1 MKTIFGIDFGT
12 TNSVLAINKNGNCGV
27 ADIDGYASN
36 KKTLRSVIY
45 ANEDHRFFM
54 GQEGINE
61 YVKDGAIG
69 KFMQSIK
76 SFLPSEA
83 FARIFVN
90 EESYEIEDLIAMII
104 KKIKDQGERLVE
116 ENVEDVVIGRPSV
129 FSDDPR
135 RDKMAEERLVLS
147 FMKAGFKNV
156 YVQYEPI
163 AAALGY
169 EASLKDGEEKIMLV
183 GDFGGG
189 TSDFTVVKLRGGD
202 YAKGKHDR
210 KNDILSV
217 GGVYIGG
224 DTFDSRIMWE
234 KVAKYFGKDIQYSAM
249 SGGSL
254 GFPAWIVYRFCQW
267 HLISQLNEKKTREFL
282 KQLKRVADNPQAV
295 INLENLI
302 DDNYGFMLF
311 QAIEKAKC
319 DLSDSQLATINFKE
333 RDLVI
338 KEDVSRL
345 EFEQII
351 GEEEQKI
358 RQCIDETIKN
368 SGLDVKDIDL
378 VLLTGGSSKIPSI
391 KKIFTDKFGD
401 DKLVHAD
408 EFSSVA
414 YGLAVHGSQFI

>member
-1 MKTIFGIDFGT
+1 MKTIFGLDFGT
-12 TNSVLAINKNGNCGV
+12 TNSVLATNQDKNCKIIDLDNDCLNKE
-27 ADIDGYASN
+27 
-36 KKTLRSVIY
+36 TLRSVLY
-45 ANEDHRFFM
+45 LNEDGNVFI
-54 GQEGINE
+54 GQKAINE
-61 YVKDGAIG
+61 YIASGAQG
-69 KFMQSIK
+69 RFMQSIK
-76 SFLPSEA
+76 SFLPSSSLDRV
-83 FARIFVN
+83 FAYGK
-90 EESYEIEDLIAMII
+90 SYEIEDLIAVII
-104 KKIKDQGERLVE
+104 RRIKNIGEQEIGSAV
-116 ENVEDVVIGRPSV
+116 DSVVVGRPVV
-129 FSDDPR
+129 FSKDPKN
-135 RDKMAEERLVLS
+135 DKMAEERLKVALERS
-147 FMKAGFKNV
+147 GFKNIHF
-156 YVQYEPI
+156 QYEPI
-163 AAALGY
+163 AAALAY
-169 EASLKDGEEKIMLV
+169 ESSLKGDQEKIMLV

-210 KNDILSV
+210 RNDILSV

-234 KVAKYFGKDIQYSAM
+234 KVAKYFGKDIQYKAM
-249 SGGSL
+249 SGDPL

-282 KQLKRVADNPQAV
+282 KQLKRIADNPQAV
-295 INLENLI
+295 TNLENLI

-319 DLSDSQLATINFKE
+319 DLSDFGSAVINFKE
-333 RDLVI
+333 RDLLI
-338 KEDVSRL
+338 KEDISRS

-351 GEEEQKI
+351 EEEERKI

-368 SGLDVKDIDL
+368 SGLDAKDIDL

-391 KKIFTDKFGD
+391 KKIFTDKFGN